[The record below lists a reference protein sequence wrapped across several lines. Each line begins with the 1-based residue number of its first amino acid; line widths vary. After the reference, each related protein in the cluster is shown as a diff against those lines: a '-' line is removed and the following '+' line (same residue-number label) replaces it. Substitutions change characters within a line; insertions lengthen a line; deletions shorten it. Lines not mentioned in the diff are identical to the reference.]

1 MPQES
6 RLLQSSEVSRRGWK
20 LHMIHPISF
29 GRLGGFSF
37 SANTT
42 KYAMWLLAHK
52 ISEQDNELSANLE
65 EGVGGIRL
73 HPYFTW

>member
-1 MPQES
+1 
-6 RLLQSSEVSRRGWK
+6 
-20 LHMIHPISF
+20 MIHPLPF

-42 KYAMWLLAHK
+42 RDIMWLYK